1 MNQGLENSSSEF
13 KKNPSSGALGTIV
26 GEPNFTGDV
35 RGRVF
40 GVPQKMKI
48 EAKVG
53 YGGAKQMTVY
63 KEWFD
68 KIAEEAAQD
77 YSIPLVACKYS
88 GARGGVQKFIAMDID
103 IFLKFMNLISQMQE
117 DLDTAYEKV
126 GELEQIINDYELSL
140 SMCKGED

>member
-1 MNQGLENSSSEF
+1 MNRGLENSSSEF
-13 KKNPSSGALGTIV
+13 KKTPSSGALGTIV

-35 RGRVF
+35 RGRVH
-40 GVPQKMKI
+40 GIPQKIKI

-77 YSIPLVACKYS
+77 YSIPLVACRFS
-88 GARGGVQKFIAMDID
+88 GSRGGVQNFIAMDID
-103 IFLKFMNLISQMQE
+103 IFIQLMNLISQMQE
-117 DLDTAYEKV
+117 DLDTAYE
-126 GELEQIINDYELSL
+126 GEE
-140 SMCKGED
+140 

>member
-1 MNQGLENSSSEF
+1 MENSSSEF
-13 KKNPSSGALGTIV
+13 KKTPSSGALGTIV

-40 GVPQKMKI
+40 GVPQKIKI

-77 YSIPLVACKYS
+77 YSLPMVACRFS
-88 GARGGVQKFIAMDID
+88 GSRGGVENFVAMDLD
-103 IFLKFMNLISQMQE
+103 IFIKLMNLISQMQE
-117 DLDTAYEKV
+117 DLDIAY
-126 GELEQIINDYELSL
+126 
-140 SMCKGED
+140 KGEE

>member
-1 MNQGLENSSSEF
+1 MENSSSEF
-13 KKNPSSGALGTIV
+13 KRTPSSGALGTIV

-40 GVPQKMKI
+40 GVPQKIKL

-53 YGGAKQMTVY
+53 YGGAKQLAIK

-77 YSIPLVACKYS
+77 YSIPMVACKFS

-103 IFLKFMNLISQMQE
+103 VFLKLMNLISEMQE
-117 DLDTAYEKV
+117 DLDSAYEGK
-126 GELEQIINDYELSL
+126 EE
-140 SMCKGED
+140 